1 MVRTARGI
9 VLIGLL
15 LLSSGAGSLLAQS
28 SATQYSIFLKDHKD
42 PVFARK
48 KPELRDGFY
57 HFQDLAGNYQKIKAS
72 EVDEAKTKKVN
83 EEGLGGTYTLP
94 GQGVT
99 LQTLPAP
106 KPTGSML
113 GEIARQRRG
122 EIKNPSAVFDPAPP
136 TPEAMERFTQASTVK
151 TPETGKSAVPSPLN
165 DAFMRALETAGV
177 RNASLTPLPNG
188 IKVQASTD
196 TEQQVFS
203 AIGAAA
209 RALKEVRTQGQS
221 VDRVDLALTTS
232 GGENAGRFLLTVDDA
247 ESLLNGKISAAKYF
261 LASVQF

>member
-1 MVRTARGI
+1 MVRMARGI
-9 VLIGLL
+9 VLSGLL
-15 LLSSGAGSLLAQS
+15 LLSVGAGSVVAER
-28 SATQYSIFLKDHKD
+28 TQYSIYLKDRKD

-48 KPELRDGFY
+48 KPELRDGFF
-57 HFQDLAGNYQKIKAS
+57 HFQDLAGNYQKIKVS
-72 EVDEAKTKKVN
+72 EVDEAKTNKVN
-83 EEGLGGTYTLP
+83 EEGLGGTLALP

-99 LQTLPAP
+99 LQPIVAP

-122 EIKNPSAVFDPAPP
+122 ELKNPSAVFDPAPP
-136 TPEAMERFTQASTVK
+136 TPEAMERFQQPAK
-151 TPETGKSAVPSPLN
+151 TPETGKSAVSSPLH

-177 RNASLTPLPNG
+177 RSPSISSLPNG
-188 IKVQASTD
+188 IKIQATTD

-221 VDRVDLALTTS
+221 VDRVDLTLTTS
-232 GGENAGRFLLTVDDA
+232 GGETAGKFLLTVDDA
-247 ESLLNGKISAAKYF
+247 ENLLTGKVSAAKYF